1 MARQLTWKHLSVEQV
16 EAYLSLTDAPSRLA
30 FLTAASELPS
40 DPELAGITLDLYH
53 YTLQFAQRQRFTA
66 DKVSVLY
73 SIVKETHDVAMAQFL
88 PARKAYEHFRE
99 LLLMHSVQR
108 PPFSVGLFTLSD
120 AKAITDF
127 LSAGYFRHYLLYKYA
142 FTKKT
147 ELSFATVYTHTQS
160 VPLLPE
166 PFLQPMDLAEEEDK
180 KLARLEQEQ
189 LATLSTEAVTVTAE
203 ELEQTGVPADVREK
217 LLAAVNDT
225 LAAAHKA
232 MEDKF
237 ALEHAQLQERV
248 ATLSAGGGSP
258 VKALA
263 PVPAEPEA

>member
-30 FLTAASELPS
+30 FLTTASDLPS

-53 YTLQFAQRQRFTA
+53 YTLQFAQRKGFTA

-73 SIVKETHDVAMAQFL
+73 SIVKETHDVAMAEFL

-99 LLLMHSVQR
+99 LLLLHSVQR

-142 FTKKT
+142 FTRKT
-147 ELSFATVYTHTQS
+147 EMSFSTVYTHTQS
-160 VPLLPE
+160 VAALPE
-166 PFLQPMDLAEEEDK
+166 PFLQPMELAEEEDK

-189 LATLSTEAVTVTAE
+189 LAAISTDAITVTAE

-217 LLAAVNDT
+217 LLAAVNDK

-237 ALEHAQLQERV
+237 AVEHAQLQSRV
-248 ATLSAGGGSP
+248 ATLTNGASSP
-258 VKALA
+258 TKAVE
-263 PVPAEPEA
+263 PPAQPAA